1 MKVHTRSFET
11 SVRVRD
17 AAFIDDQHLL
27 ATDGAADIWK
37 VECQTGQAVILHQG
51 AHILGVVDRSLAVP
65 HNPIVHPCGGAYP
78 LIAVANHG
86 PIVVATHDM
95 VLAGKVPAG
104 EWKLLSELFGSYY
117 PQLLFN
123 NHGTHALAVTDG
135 VFVFEMAEG
144 RTVYEDVE
152 AQAAAFEPRGGRLLV
167 CRYGGEVGWVALEQ
181 RAELS
186 TFVLASRA
194 LPMMK
199 DGSIRFVALLND
211 ASQLVVTYA
220 NRLGWIDLA
229 SWSVVREWEFPD
241 FVESCAAAR
250 NGTRAVLEIHGHAPR
265 VVALDGTEN
274 FELPEPAQEVR
285 ISPSGRTVL
294 TLDAPPSNP
303 YPMPRQID
311 APMRGARLHRLET

>member
-1 MKVHTRSFET
+1 M
-11 SVRVRD
+11 RVRD
-17 AAFIDDQHLL
+17 AAFVDDEHLL

-37 VECQTGQAVILHQG
+37 VDCQTGHAVILHQG

-65 HNPIVHPCGGAYP
+65 HTPIVRPCAGTYP

-86 PIVVATHDM
+86 PVVVATHDM

-104 EWKLLSELFGSYY
+104 EWKLLSDLFGSYY

-123 NHGTHALAVTDG
+123 SHGTHALAVADG
-135 VFVFEMAEG
+135 VYVFEMAEG

-152 AQAAAFEPRGGRLLV
+152 AQAAAFDPRGGRLLV
-167 CRYGGEVGWVALEQ
+167 CRYGGEVGWVALEP

-199 DGSIRFVALLND
+199 HGSIRFVALLDD

-220 NRLGWIDLA
+220 NRLAWIDLA

-265 VVALDGTEN
+265 IVALDGTEN
-274 FELPEPAQEVR
+274 FELPEPAQELR

-294 TLDAPPSNP
+294 TLDALPSNP
-303 YPMPRQID
+303 YPMPRHTID
-311 APMRGARLHRLET
+311 APTRGARLHRLET